1 MIFVSWCFFFFSS
14 RSRHTR
20 LVSDWS
26 SDVCS
31 SDLADDQLPGLHFG
45 EAGVALAVAEAVA
58 AGSIGRGPWPELYL
72 VEALSAPRLTGRDPW
87 RRRSG
92 IASLAVAGPARL
104 AVLAVLWSELAIG
117 FVHLPAGDEATALVH
132 LQGAVFISVKSRGE
146 PLTRLR

>member
-1 MIFVSWCFFFFSS
+1 M
-14 RSRHTR
+14 RARR
-20 LVSDWS
+20 LCRGLVATPEAYAS
-26 SDVCS
+26 
-31 SDLADDQLPGLHFG
+31 LPHPPTADDQLPGLHFG

-92 IASLAVAGPARL
+92 IASLAVADPARL
-104 AVLAVLWSELAIG
+104 AVLAVLWSELALG